1 MDMNRSAGAM
11 GLHVQRGGVVA
22 RGRKTYICYNALA
35 EAGASVEPVIV
46 LELVDFDA
54 LPFAR
59 RWWCDGCHSRGRRV
73 DSLRLGQRTLRRD
86 GALSRWL
93 AQEGGGVSAMGGDG
107 GGGRRGVVVDAVLAD
122 AG

>member
-1 MDMNRSAGAM
+1 MARSGE
-11 GLHVQRGGVVA
+11 
-22 RGRKTYICYNALA
+22 TYICYNALA

-46 LELVDFDA
+46 LEFVDFDA

-93 AQEGGGVSAMGGDG
+93 AQEGGGASAMGGD
-107 GGGRRGVVVDAVLAD
+107 GGRRGVVVDAVLAD